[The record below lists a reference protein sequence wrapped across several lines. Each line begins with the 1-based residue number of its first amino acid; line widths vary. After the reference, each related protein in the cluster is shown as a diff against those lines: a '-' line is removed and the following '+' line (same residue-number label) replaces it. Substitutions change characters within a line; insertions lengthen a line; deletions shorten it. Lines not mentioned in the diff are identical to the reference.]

1 MHRFYL
7 DNLSEL
13 NKSIT
18 ISGEDVNHIRNVL
31 RLGVGDRITVSD
43 GSSRDYE
50 CVISSI
56 DDIVVADI
64 VDIHD
69 CNAELPVKIRL
80 FQGVP
85 KGDKLEFVIQKA
97 VELGAAEIIPVMMER
112 TVVKLDDKKADKK
125 QERLQKIAESAAKQS
140 RRGIIPRVR
149 GFISYNDAVR
159 MLTDTTEH
167 DTTEPAMVES
177 SMTEVKRLILVPYE
191 NAEGMAYARQIIS
204 SASEYDEIDIFIG
217 PEGGFSDKEIEFIK
231 ERGAKIISLGNRI
244 LRTETAAVTILSILG
259 FMLDS

>member
-167 DTTEPAMVES
+167 ATE
-177 SMTEVKRLILVPYE
+177 EVLRLILVPYE

-204 SASEYDEIDIFIG
+204 SATKYDEIDIFIG